1 MSRRHWA
8 YKKSHTIQL
17 MLEEEERHVDAVR
30 AQLAASGTRPAD
42 NSRLRT
48 ELSNAEACC
57 RLLRQQLDSLAAP
70 AVPETAPVSAARDRR
85 LRCGACGAQ
94 WLAVWRGMTGSETR
108 LVLLV
113 TSRGFCLINCF

>member
-1 MSRRHWA
+1 
-8 YKKSHTIQL
+8 

-70 AVPETAPVSAARDRR
+70 AVPETAPVSAAWDGR

-94 WLAVWRGMTGSETR
+94 WLTGSETR

-113 TSRGFCLINCF
+113 MSRFFLINCF

>member
-1 MSRRHWA
+1 
-8 YKKSHTIQL
+8 

-57 RLLRQQLDSLAAP
+57 RLLRQQLESLTAP
-70 AVPETAPVSAARDRR
+70 TVPEPAPVSGARLRWAACCAEWLASGAEWPAARH
-85 LRCGACGAQ
+85 A
-94 WLAVWRGMTGSETR
+94 W
-108 LVLLV
+108 
-113 TSRGFCLINCF
+113 FCW